1 MNEHRVISWKYSSTN
16 VYTHAQTH
24 TLSHKCMIDAHCTHT
39 DTDTDTHTS
48 IHTIANSKYLMIF
61 IDFSSKWMH
70 CPSHKKSFDWLMNSS
85 WVFVV
90 VFHKMHVKKNANN
103 ATGFDSFGRLSSSEI
118 GCQSPYSSTFS
129 KSFVDTNIISN
140 KTTNFIQFYMKIE
153 CITSKMIQL
162 SLIATLYSTKYP
174 FWPLNNSMGFLLFGC
189 IKNVI
194 LSRKKM
200 WTIHYSTQFLNNLL
214 FIPSYFHLRAGK
226 NQNTLTAG

>member
-1 MNEHRVISWKYSSTN
+1 MV
-16 VYTHAQTH
+16 
-24 TLSHKCMIDAHCTHT
+24 DAHCTHT
-39 DTDTDTHTS
+39 NTHAS

-70 CPSHKKSFDWLMNSS
+70 CPSLKKSFDWLMNSL

-90 VFHKMHVKKNANN
+90 VFHKMHVKKMQTMQRDSIRLDDYLLPKSDANHH
-103 ATGFDSFGRLSSSEI
+103 
-118 GCQSPYSSTFS
+118 SPYSSTFR

-140 KTTNFIQFYMKIE
+140 KTTNFIQFYIKIE

-189 IKNVI
+189 I
-194 LSRKKM
+194 
-200 WTIHYSTQFLNNLL
+200 
-214 FIPSYFHLRAGK
+214 
-226 NQNTLTAG
+226 